1 MTIDWW
7 TLGFQTVNVL
17 ILMAL
22 LQHFFWR
29 PIAAM
34 IAKRQT
40 AIDTALADAKAT
52 QAKAEAGLATIAV
65 TRAGFAKEHDAILKD
80 AHQEAEQARAK
91 TLDEAAKDVAARETV
106 ATMGI
111 AKERSDAEQAWSD
124 RASQLAVTIAGRLAA
139 RLQGPA
145 VSAAF
150 LDWML
155 ASIRALPDAVLK
167 ATEGTKLDAVSA
179 AALPAD
185 EQEHVRALI
194 GQALGTQAQINFTTD
209 PSLIAGLELQGAHVM
224 VANSWR
230 ADLGTILAELKQHA
244 A

>member
-7 TLGFQTVNVL
+7 TLGFQTINVV

-34 IAKRQT
+34 IAQRQE
-40 AIDTALADAKAT
+40 AIETALADAKAT
-52 QAKAEAGLATIAV
+52 QAKAEAGLAAV
-65 TRAGFAKEHDAILKD
+65 AATRIGFAKEHDAILAD
-80 AHQEAEQARAK
+80 AHTKAEQARTA
-91 TLDEAAKDVAARETV
+91 TLDAAARDVAARE
-106 ATMGI
+106 I
-111 AKERSDAEQAWSD
+111 AAKTAIEKQRSDAEQVWSD

-145 VSAAF
+145 VRAAF

-155 ASIRALPDAVLK
+155 ASIRALPDTVLK
-167 ATEGTKLDAVSA
+167 ATDGTKLDAVSA
-179 AALPAD
+179 TVLPPD
-185 EQEHVRALI
+185 EQEHVRTLI
-194 GQALGTQAQINFTTD
+194 GQALGTRPQIIFATN
-209 PSLIAGLELQGAHVM
+209 PALIAGLELHGPHM
-224 VANSWR
+224 IVANSWR
-230 ADLGTILAELKQHA
+230 ADLGFILAELKQHA

>member
-7 TLGFQTVNVL
+7 TLGFQTINVL

-34 IAKRQT
+34 IGKRQA
-40 AIDTALADAKAT
+40 AIDTALADAKAM
-52 QAKAEAGLATIAV
+52 QAKAEADLAAIAS
-65 TRAGFAKEHDAILKD
+65 TRAGFAKEHDTILTD
-80 AHQEAEQARAK
+80 AHKAAEKARAM
-91 TLDEAAKDVAARETV
+91 TLDEAAKDVAVRAVV
-106 ATMGI
+106 ATTGI

-124 RASQLAVTIAGRLAA
+124 HASQLSVTIAARLAA

-155 ASIRALPDAVLK
+155 ASIRALPDTVLK

-179 AALPAD
+179 TALPAD
-185 EQEHVRALI
+185 EQQHVRTLI
-194 GQALGTQAQINFTTD
+194 GEALGTHVQIEFATD
-209 PSLIAGLELQGAHVM
+209 PSLIAGLELQGPHLM
-224 VANSWR
+224 VTNSWR
-230 ADLGTILAELKQHA
+230 ADLDTILSELKQHA